1 MAVSFFVF
9 CQKEAPF
16 LMQIVGIIPA
26 RYASTR
32 FPAKAL
38 TEIGGISMIRRVY
51 EQAKLSSR
59 LAQVIVATD
68 DARIFDHVQSFG
80 GKVVMTSEAHQ
91 SGTDRCFEA
100 LQYLEGVY
108 DYVINI
114 QGDEPFIQPTQINRL
129 AAVLNGKTQLATLVK
144 VIEDEETLFNQNTPK
159 AVLSTKR
166 NVLYF
171 SRHTIPFIRGTEKS
185 DWLTHHTFYKH
196 IGIYAY
202 RTDVLAQITQLPVSS
217 LEKSEALEQ
226 LRWLE
231 NGFTI
236 QAVITPDDSHGIDTP
251 EDLERVAR
259 KFLH

>member
-1 MAVSFFVF
+1 
-9 CQKEAPF
+9 
-16 LMQIVGIIPA
+16 MQIVGIIPA

-38 TEIGGISMIRRVY
+38 ADIGGLSMIRRVY
-51 EQAKLSSR
+51 EQAMQSSR
-59 LAQVIVATD
+59 LSDVVVATD
-68 DARIFDHVQSFG
+68 DSRIYDHVLAFG
-80 GKVVMTSEAHQ
+80 GKVVMTSPDHQ

-100 LQYLEGVY
+100 LQYLEGIY

-129 AAVLNGKTQLATLVK
+129 ASVLNGETQLSTLVK
-144 VIEDEETLFNQNTPK
+144 VIEDEETLFNPNTPK
-159 AVLSTKR
+159 VLLSANR

-171 SRHTIPFIRGTEKS
+171 SRQTVPFLRGV
-185 DWLTHHTFYKH
+185 DPAAWLQAHTFYKH

-217 LEKSEALEQ
+217 LEKAEALEQ

-231 NGFTI
+231 NGYSI
-236 QAVITPDDSHGIDTP
+236 RAVITPDDSHGIDTP
-251 EDLERVAR
+251 EDLDRVAR
-259 KFLH
+259 KFL

>member
-1 MAVSFFVF
+1 
-9 CQKEAPF
+9 
-16 LMQIVGIIPA
+16 MQIVGIIPA

-38 TEIGGISMIRRVY
+38 AEIGGVSMIRRVY
-51 EQAKLSSR
+51 QQAKLSSR
-59 LAQVIVATD
+59 LSQVVIATD
-68 DARIFDHVQSFG
+68 DERIFDHVHSFG
-80 GKVVMTSEAHQ
+80 GKVVMTSGQHQ

-129 AAVLNGKTQLATLVK
+129 ASVLNGQTQLATLVK
-144 VIEDEETLFNQNTPK
+144 VIEDEETLFNPNTPK
-159 AVLSTKR
+159 VLLSVSR

-171 SRHTIPFIRGTEKS
+171 SRQTVPYLREVDKS
-185 DWLTHHTFYKH
+185 DWLGRHTFYKH

-217 LEKSEALEQ
+217 LERAEALEQ

-231 NGFTI
+231 NDYTI

-251 EDLERVAR
+251 ADLARVAG
-259 KFLH
+259 KFLKNV

>member
-1 MAVSFFVF
+1 V
-9 CQKEAPF
+9 
-16 LMQIVGIIPA
+16 QIVGIIPA
-26 RYASTR
+26 RYASSR

-38 TEIGGISMIRRVY
+38 ASIGGVSMIRRVY
-51 EQAKLSSR
+51 DQASQSSR
-59 LAQVIVATD
+59 LAQVVVATD
-68 DARIFDHVQSFG
+68 DPRIFDHVQAFG
-80 GKVVMTSEAHQ
+80 GQVVMTSPHHQ

-129 AAVLNGKTQLATLVK
+129 ASVLNGDTQLATLVK
-144 VIEDEETLFNQNTPK
+144 VVEDEETLLNPNTPK
-159 AVLSTKR
+159 VLLSASRK
-166 NVLYF
+166 VLYF
-171 SRHTIPFIRGTEKS
+171 SRQTIPYVRGSDTM
-185 DWLTHHTFYKH
+185 DWLSRHTYYKH

-217 LEKSEALEQ
+217 LEKAEALEQ

-231 NGFTI
+231 NDYSI
-236 QAVITPDDSHGIDTP
+236 RAVITPDDSHGIDTP

-259 KFLH
+259 KFL

>member
-1 MAVSFFVF
+1 
-9 CQKEAPF
+9 
-16 LMQIVGIIPA
+16 MQIVGIIPA

-38 TEIGGISMIRRVY
+38 ADIGGISMIRRVY
-51 EQAKLSSR
+51 EQASQSSR
-59 LAQVIVATD
+59 LAQVVVATD
-68 DARIFDHVQSFG
+68 DPRIFDHVEAFG
-80 GKVVMTSEAHQ
+80 GQVVMTSPNHQ

-100 LQYLEGVY
+100 LQYLEGIY

-129 AAVLNGKTQLATLVK
+129 ASVLHGDTQLATLVK
-144 VIEDEETLFNQNTPK
+144 VIEDEETLFNPNTPK
-159 AVLSTKR
+159 VLLSRNR

-171 SRHTIPFIRGTEKS
+171 SRQTIPFVRGKDAS
-185 DWLTHHTFYKH
+185 QWLGSHTFYKH

-202 RTDVLAQITQLPVSS
+202 RTDILAQITQLPVSS
-217 LEKSEALEQ
+217 LEKAEALEQ

-231 NGFTI
+231 NGFSI

-251 EDLERVAR
+251 DDLERVAR
-259 KFLH
+259 KFL

>member
-1 MAVSFFVF
+1 
-9 CQKEAPF
+9 
-16 LMQIVGIIPA
+16 MQIVGIIPA

-38 TEIGGISMIRRVY
+38 TEIGGVSMIRRVY
-51 EQAKLSSR
+51 EQARLSSR
-59 LAQVIVATD
+59 LSHVVVATD
-68 DARIFDHVQSFG
+68 DARIYDHVRAFG
-80 GKVVMTSEAHQ
+80 GEVVMTSVKHQ

-108 DYVINI
+108 EYVINI

-129 AAVLNGKTQLATLVK
+129 AAVLNGDTQLATLVK

-159 AVLSTKR
+159 AVLSAKR

-171 SRHTIPFIRGTEKS
+171 SRHTIPFVRSTEKS
-185 DWLTHHTFYKH
+185 DWLASHTFYKH

-217 LEKSEALEQ
+217 LEKAEALEQ

-231 NGFTI
+231 NGFSI

-251 EDLERVAR
+251 EDLARVAR
-259 KFLH
+259 KFLY

>member
-1 MAVSFFVF
+1 
-9 CQKEAPF
+9 
-16 LMQIVGIIPA
+16 
-26 RYASTR
+26 
-32 FPAKAL
+32 
-38 TEIGGISMIRRVY
+38 
-51 EQAKLSSR
+51 
-59 LAQVIVATD
+59 
-68 DARIFDHVQSFG
+68 
-80 GKVVMTSEAHQ
+80 VMTSPHHQ

-129 AAVLNGKTQLATLVK
+129 ASVLHGDTQLATLVK
-144 VIEDEETLFNQNTPK
+144 IIEDEETLFNPNTPK
-159 AVLSTKR
+159 VLLNRSR

-171 SRHTIPFIRGTEKS
+171 SRQTIPYLRGVDTAA
-185 DWLTHHTFYKH
+185 WLGSHTFYKH

-202 RTDVLAQITQLPVSS
+202 RTDILAQITQLPVSL
-217 LEKSEALEQ
+217 LEKAEALEQ

-231 NGFTI
+231 NGYTI

-259 KFLH
+259 KFL